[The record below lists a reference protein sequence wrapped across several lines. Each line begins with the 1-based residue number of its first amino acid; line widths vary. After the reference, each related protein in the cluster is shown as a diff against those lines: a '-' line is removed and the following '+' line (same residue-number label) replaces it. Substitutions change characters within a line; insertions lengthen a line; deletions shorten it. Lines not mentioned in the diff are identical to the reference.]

1 MYKYKDFVVQYKDGE
16 DNNGVICGYASTFM
30 GTPDA
35 VGDVVAKGAF
45 SKSLKKFEDTGRTL
59 PFVWSHKLDE
69 LSSYL
74 GSVKATEDE
83 KGLYFEATLDSTPEA
98 QRVRQL
104 YKDGRLSKFS
114 FAYNVINQAPITL
127 ENGVKA
133 NLLKE
138 LDIFEVT
145 ACLIPC
151 NNNAEVTDVKSA
163 EVTDAKCSEC
173 EGVDVSEKSGKR
185 NSAKDERT
193 IRDAIALLQSMLGE
207 VSDDNSSD
215 DTEKADSSE
224 GSKEVNSAEKEQ
236 PAINGK
242 NAINAEAQEKLLQ
255 ILRNL

>member
-1 MYKYKDFVVQYKDGE
+1 MLYKDFTVSYKE
-16 DNNGVICGYASTFM
+16 DSSGNGVICGYASTFM
-30 GTPDA
+30 DTPDA

-69 LSSYL
+69 LSSYI
-74 GSVKATEDE
+74 GSVKSTEDE

-114 FAYNVINQAPITL
+114 FAYNVIDQAPITL

-151 NNNAEVTDVKSA
+151 NNNAQVTEV
-163 EVTDAKCSEC
+163 KCSEC

-185 NSAKDERT
+185 NSAKDEQT

-207 VSDDNSSD
+207 VSDDNFSD
-215 DTEKADSSE
+215 EGAKDSSE
-224 GSKEVNSAEKEQ
+224 DIQKANAGASAKEQ
-236 PAINGK
+236 PEVNEK
-242 NAINAEAQEKLLQ
+242 KFDPEAQEKLLQ

>member
-1 MYKYKDFVVQYKDGE
+1 MLYKDFTVSYKE
-16 DNNGVICGYASTFM
+16 DSSGNGVICGYASTFM
-30 GTPDA
+30 DTPDA

-69 LSSYL
+69 LSSYI
-74 GSVKATEDE
+74 GSVKPTEDE

-114 FAYNVINQAPITL
+114 FAYNVIDQAPITL

-151 NNNAEVTDVKSA
+151 NNNAQVTEV
-163 EVTDAKCSEC
+163 KCSEC

-185 NSAKDERT
+185 NSAKDEQT

-207 VSDDNSSD
+207 VSDDNFSD
-215 DTEKADSSE
+215 EGAKDSSE
-224 GSKEVNSAEKEQ
+224 DIQKANAGASAKEQ
-236 PAINGK
+236 PEVNEK
-242 NAINAEAQEKLLQ
+242 KFDPEAQEKLLQ